1 MQNIPKPNPEERGIS
16 DNVDPNDG
24 SALDLTEVAKSPYG
38 NLEITKYLF
47 ESGLQ
52 NIFNTYQQNVA
63 TLSQNKKT
71 ELQDAYYI
79 REMSK
84 KYLGEYASN
93 VGIGDVSGNLLDIYG
108 QYQSNITDI
117 QKNYGELEL
126 GLQQDY
132 QKQRTDTLNDIL
144 LTDYNI
150 EVAKLDESDRNIL
163 FNMEMGNTGGLTD
176 QEYLEQEYQ
185 AGRLT
190 EKAYQ
195 DASVNIMNNERTK
208 EEREIWG
215 RIVRGEV
222 TKEELTSLYE
232 SEQISEDAYN
242 SYYSALEKD
251 EKNQKRQSVEY
262 NVIRQEMGGLTTE
275 EYLQQE
281 LDNGNIERSDFE
293 ALMIKYDS
301 PKDPVDTAFEEAKID
316 FNLKLVDMDF
326 GDKSLSEFIREGLLE
341 GYIELPEAMSI
352 LVEDRTATAQRNLDD
367 AFRAASSASD
377 VNATLDT
384 FVSEGKINEN
394 EKRLIL
400 DLLKQAKAEVIGY
413 SQQTFDSTDAQY
425 YTIDEEGN
433 TISKENPYLD
443 TVVRNNLNKD
453 ASYLL
458 QQSDSAITSD
468 SRIIFY
474 GVGGIEPSEYI
485 VAGVTVKDDEFFEPG
500 EEPEIKDIME
510 ANKVEDLTEG
520 AVYTYLGYNYIYEKG
535 KMYRLIESNV
545 VNVANSLTDDN
556 MKLIGASEADNKWFG
571 RTSANDITKSG
582 EIGGIP
588 WEYKTNKRE
597 SDTLTFNGVL
607 YVEDDKKNQFSK
619 GSSEEEKAVIAKFKQ
634 IHGDKKS
641 VVIFLNGTFWNR
653 DVNGNYQ
660 KMIKK

>member
-1 MQNIPKPNPEERGIS
+1 MQNIPKPNPEQRGIS

-132 QKQRTDTLNDIL
+132 QKQRTDILNDIL

-281 LDNGNIERSDFE
+281 LDNGNIERADFE
-293 ALMIKYDS
+293 ALMLKYDT

-316 FNLKLVDMDF
+316 FNLKLIDMDF
-326 GDKSLSEFIREGLLE
+326 DGKSLSEFIREGLLE
-341 GYIELPEAMSI
+341 GYIELPQAMSI
-352 LVEDRTATAQRNLDD
+352 LIEDRTATAQRNLDD
-367 AFRAASSASD
+367 AYRAAIASSD

-384 FVSEGKINEN
+384 FVSEGRINEN

-400 DLLKQAKAEVIGY
+400 DLLTQAKGEVIGF
-413 SQQTFDSTDAQY
+413 SQQTFNSTDAQY

-433 TISKENPYLD
+433 TIIKDNPYLD
-443 TVVRNNLNKD
+443 TIVRNNLNKD
-453 ASYLL
+453 AGYLL
-458 QQSDSAITSD
+458 QESDSAITSD

-474 GVGGIEPSEYI
+474 GRGGIEPSEYI
-485 VAGVTVKDDEFFEPG
+485 VAGVPVSDDDFFELG
-500 EEPEIKDIME
+500 EAPELKDIMK
-510 ANKVEDLTEG
+510 ANKVEDLSQG
-520 AVYTYLGYNYIYEKG
+520 VVYNYLGYNYIYEKG
-535 KMYRLIESNV
+535 KIYRLIESNV

-556 MKLIGASEADNKWFG
+556 MKLIGAPEADNKWFG

-582 EIGGIP
+582 EIDGIP
-588 WEYKTNKRE
+588 WEYKTNKRD
-597 SDTLTFNGVL
+597 SDTLMFNGVL
-607 YVEDDKKNQFSK
+607 YVEDDKANQFSR
-619 GSSEEEKAVIAKFKQ
+619 GRSEEEKAVIAKFNQ
-634 IHGDKKS
+634 IHGDNKS